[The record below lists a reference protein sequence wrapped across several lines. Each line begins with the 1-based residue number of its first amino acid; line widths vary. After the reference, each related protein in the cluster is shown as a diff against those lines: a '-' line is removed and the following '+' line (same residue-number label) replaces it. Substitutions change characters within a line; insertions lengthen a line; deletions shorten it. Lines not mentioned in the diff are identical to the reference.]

1 MLFHDTEQE
10 SSIHIDF
17 VPLADVLFNLLIFF
31 LLATTIAQ
39 VEREMNVALPSAG
52 AAAPITQE
60 LREIVINVD
69 KDGKIVVAGRP
80 TDAEQLK
87 SDIEAAVKSNPQQ
100 KVSVRGDRT
109 TAYANVAAALDICK
123 AAGVS
128 EPFLDTVPIG
138 GPAR

>member
-39 VEREMNVALPSAG
+39 VEREMNVALPSAA

-60 LREIVINVD
+60 LREIIINVD
-69 KDGKIVVAGRP
+69 KDGKIMVAGKTTEP
-80 TDAEQLK
+80 EQLR
-87 SDIEAAVKSNPQQ
+87 SEIESAVKSNPQQ

-109 TAYANVAAALDICK
+109 TAYANIAAALDICK
-123 AAGVS
+123 AAGVA

-138 GPAR
+138 GSR